1 MQELKQT
8 LKPFLFYGGLL
19 FMFVG
24 IIMEIVA
31 CSIAPS
37 IDSIKDTDSANDSAN
52 HAIDSVK
59 FHNLAITF
67 VIASIA
73 MFLCC
78 GN

>member
-1 MQELKQT
+1 MQEIKQT

-31 CSIAPS
+31 CSIVPS
-37 IDSIKDTDSANDSAN
+37 LDSMKDIDSQN
-52 HAIDSVK
+52 HAVDSIK

-73 MFLCC
+73 MFVCC